1 MSSNSSRTSNKVS
14 DFLHK
19 IFSWFSYVYIIFL
32 WMSLSAVKKKSE
44 KNKEAERKINFLL
57 KRLEEK
63 RLVCAA

>member
-1 MSSNSSRTSNKVS
+1 MFTL
-14 DFLHK
+14 F
-19 IFSWFSYVYIIFL
+19 FL